1 MRKEHFT
8 TRPKFC
14 AMALIGAGAL
24 LMASCAVDGFDDET
38 FRSDVSGVVLESPN
52 ADDITVVSSADG
64 KTQTFTW
71 PVVQG
76 AGGYLVTFYD
86 EANPQEPIVK
96 DSLVDGCSITTTREE
111 DMKYIFSIRTI
122 GNPEKHN
129 GDALEVTTKLVSTFT
144 PTFATIPAGS
154 DLNEWFAANPVPEQ
168 ALTENLNYDLIGGSD
183 YTLSGELDFDAHKV
197 TLRST
202 NKANHAK
209 ITYTTNEATI
219 NFGAAFNAKY
229 LDFDCSGMDNSKGV
243 FGFSKAPSAEKNTEY
258 DFVIIEDPVSILNCN
273 FKNVDGYFI
282 WDNRKGQKIA
292 FMTVLV
298 DNCVVQ
304 MYHTKIS
311 NGAVIW
317 VNNGGYI
324 NDLTVQN
331 STFYNLSA
339 DGDLKYMCQAGGYR
353 CTNIGASTN
362 SVSYKNCTFYR
373 IGWKEGEFG
382 NYNAMKGKSSSYW
395 VMTNCICLNSS
406 TKGGVPRRFLAGSA
420 YPATSECVKFA
431 NNTYCQK
438 ADDGTVTFDAVGNYD
453 VSGTQIEEDPLFA
466 NPDAGDFHISG
477 ATQLSLKTGDPR
489 WLP

>member
-96 DSLVDGCSITTTREE
+96 DSLVDGCSITTSREE

-154 DLNEWFAANPVPEQ
+154 DLNEWFAANPIPET
-168 ALTENLNYDLIGGSD
+168 AKTENLNYDLVAGGS
-183 YTLSGELDFDAHKV
+183 YTVSSELDFDPYSV

-202 NKANHAK
+202 SKTNHAK
-209 ITYTTNEATI
+209 ITYVGGAATI
-219 NFGAAFNAKY
+219 SFANALNVKY
-229 LDFDCSGMDNSKGV
+229 LDFDCAGMPKGNTGGV
-243 FGFSKAPSAEKNTEY
+243 FGFSKSPTAERDAATG
-258 DFVIIEDPVSILNCN
+258 FVIIQNPVTIIGCN
-273 FKNVDGYFI
+273 FDNVMGSFFT
-282 WDNRKGQKIA
+282 DNRKGQKVAAVTFLI
-292 FMTVLV
+292 
-298 DNCVVQ
+298 DNCVVHLTQ
-304 MYHTKIS
+304 SLRSSVVLSGLTMVAIS
-311 NGAVIW
+311 TTSQLAIPHSTIW
-317 VNNGGYI
+317 NHQVTSI
-324 NDLTVQN
+324 TSIRQVDIVQ
-331 STFYNLSA
+331 
-339 DGDLKYMCQAGGYR
+339 R
-353 CTNIGASTN
+353 I
-362 SVSYKNCTFYR
+362 SVS
-373 IGWKEGEFG
+373 
-382 NYNAMKGKSSSYW
+382 
-395 VMTNCICLNSS
+395 
-406 TKGGVPRRFLAGSA
+406 
-420 YPATSECVKFA
+420 
-431 NNTYCQK
+431 
-438 ADDGTVTFDAVGNYD
+438 
-453 VSGTQIEEDPLFA
+453 
-466 NPDAGDFHISG
+466 
-477 ATQLSLKTGDPR
+477 
-489 WLP
+489 LPIV